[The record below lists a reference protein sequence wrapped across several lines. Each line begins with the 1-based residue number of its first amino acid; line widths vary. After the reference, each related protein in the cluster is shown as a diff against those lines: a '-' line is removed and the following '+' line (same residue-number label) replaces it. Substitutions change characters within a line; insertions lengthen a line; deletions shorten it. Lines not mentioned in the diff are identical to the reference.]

1 MPFNGTGTY
10 SPAAAPNFPAVAGA
24 VIQSTY
30 YNNVIND
37 IATALTNCIT
47 RDGQGKPSATI
58 DWNSQQLVSVGK
70 LGVGVAAPTQIFE
83 LMSTT
88 TIMGLLY
95 TSSATVSE
103 FYYGTAAI
111 KGMLG
116 VDVAG
121 TTIYGGTSTNHDYL
135 FKTNNVTRMKI
146 TAAGVISEQPSGYEI
161 GYKVIPRLATATT
174 AALSNRGT
182 CNPLTANITINN
194 AVFAAGDTISFYN
207 DTAGSLSIIQG
218 AGFTLRLGGTANTG
232 TRTLGLRGLCTI
244 WFNTASEGIIQ
255 GSGIS

>member
-10 SPAAAPNFPAVAGA
+10 TPAAAPNFPAVAGS
-24 VIQSTY
+24 VISSVY
-30 YNNVIND
+30 YNAVIND
-37 IATALTNCIT
+37 IATALTNCLT

-58 DWNSQQLVSVGK
+58 DWNAQILQNIAK
-70 LGVGVAAPTQIFE
+70 LGVGVAAPVQIFE
-83 LMSTT
+83 LMSAT

-146 TAAGVISEQPSGYEI
+146 SAAGVISEQPSGFEL
-161 GYKVIPRLATATT
+161 GYRAIPRITVAVT
-174 AALSNRGT
+174 AAIGDRGK
-182 CNPLTANITINN
+182 CNAITAGITIPN
-194 AVFAAGDTISFYN
+194 AVFTAGDALSYYN
-207 DTAGSLSIIQG
+207 DSAASVTITQG
-218 AGFTLRLGGTANTG
+218 AGLTLRLGGTANTG
-232 TRTLGLRGLCTI
+232 NRTLGLRGLCTI
-244 WFNTASEGIIQ
+244 WFNSASEAIIQ
-255 GSGIS
+255 GSGVS